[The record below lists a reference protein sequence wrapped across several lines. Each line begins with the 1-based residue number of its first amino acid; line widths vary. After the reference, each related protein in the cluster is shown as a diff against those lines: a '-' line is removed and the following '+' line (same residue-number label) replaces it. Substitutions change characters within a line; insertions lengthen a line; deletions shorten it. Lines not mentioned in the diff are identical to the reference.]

1 VHKRLLAL
9 VVAVMLISTTM
20 AVPVFAQEAEEEQ
33 QQAAMDVSTV
43 FTAEFCPVLK
53 QDAGVWALM
62 LQMFPTLA
70 ETCPE

>member
-1 VHKRLLAL
+1 MHRRLLAL
-9 VVAVMLISTTM
+9 VVVLLISITM
-20 AVPVFAQEAEEEQ
+20 AVPALAQEEEE
-33 QQAAMDVSTV
+33 QQAAMDVSSV

-53 QDAGVWALM
+53 QDASVWALM